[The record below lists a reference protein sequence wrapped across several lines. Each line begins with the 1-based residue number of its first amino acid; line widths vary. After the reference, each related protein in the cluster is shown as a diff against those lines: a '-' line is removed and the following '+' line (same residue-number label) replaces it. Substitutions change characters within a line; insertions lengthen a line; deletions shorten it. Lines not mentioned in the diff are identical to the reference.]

1 MSTFLK
7 STYYC
12 ESLLITKL
20 RMSVCEITPHKRSP
34 FSLFVDFGEEDDDEV
49 GSVINKE
56 LMRLSWKLGKKII
69 KNTKRI
75 F

>member
-34 FSLFVDFGEEDDDEV
+34 FSLFVDFGEEEENDEV

-56 LMRLSWKLGKKII
+56 LMRLS
-69 KNTKRI
+69 
-75 F
+75 